1 MKRRYQNAF
10 EQLNTS
16 EQLEETIIRTCMEAE
31 PEMTPQLRRRPMR
44 RLVPVLTAAAVGTA
58 VMGVSAYAIT
68 TGIRKQADTYFTQ
81 NSANTELLS
90 STEETRI
97 YDDYY

>member
-58 VMGVSAYAIT
+58 VLGISAYA
-68 TGIRKQADTYFTQ
+68 F
-81 NSANTELLS
+81 
-90 STEETRI
+90 
-97 YDDYY
+97 